1 MRPRFSLWL
10 VGAFVVSFCAVG
22 IPYWRVPYSE
32 VSLPTTLM
40 AAGLVVVVLA
50 AAVVRFLG
58 RHGFLASL
66 LVVALAVPS
75 AVIARVAVDTARD
88 PTSHNLWPFE
98 VFIAWMVGLLASLV
112 GVALGSVPAMLER
125 GAGKDA

>member
-10 VGAFVVSFCAVG
+10 VGAFVVSFFAVG

-66 LVVALAVPS
+66 LVVALAVP
-75 AVIARVAVDTARD
+75 AVVIARVAVDTARD

-112 GVALGSVPAMLER
+112 GVALGSVPALLAR